1 MRIAT
6 GCIGHETNTF
16 SPVPTTIDSFSRM
29 VGDGIRKNFG
39 NTRTITGGI
48 IDAADE
54 LKIELVPLLWS
65 FATPSRKVEQDA
77 YDALKSEF
85 LNLLSGAG
93 EIDGVVLDLHG
104 AMVTEEIEDA
114 EADLISSV
122 REIVGSRP
130 IVVTFDLHANITPDS
145 VKYPDVIIGFD
156 TYPHVDTYERGVEAV
171 EVIYKTVRGEIKPTM
186 AYRQLP
192 LLTSPPAQC
201 TMRPP
206 ASDLVK
212 KLHQLESENGV
223 ITATLSMGFPFA
235 DIHDAG
241 VSVLV
246 TTDGNREFAEQKVDE
261 FSQHIWSIREDFR
274 TNLVSI
280 EEAIDHANQ
289 TEGKPIVLAEGADNP
304 GGGGPCDGTFIL
316 RAFVEADVQDA
327 VVAIIAD
334 PESVAQAI
342 EAGVG
347 NRVTLNVGGKTDD
360 MHGES
365 VTLDAYVKTISDG
378 VYVRKGPMA
387 RGATDRMGRT
397 AVIKTGGVEVI
408 LTEGRSQPLDAE
420 VLRSV
425 GIEPRDRKL
434 IALKSAVHFRA
445 DYTPIAHEI
454 VEVDT
459 PGVHSPNLTNFR
471 YENLR
476 RPIYPLDPT
485 TELVELRY
493 SNV

>member
-1 MRIAT
+1 
-6 GCIGHETNTF
+6 
-16 SPVPTTIDSFSRM
+16 M
-29 VGDGIRKNFG
+29 VGDDILKDFR

-48 IDAADE
+48 IDAAEE
-54 LKIELVPLLWS
+54 LKVDLVPLLWS
-65 FATPSRKVEQDA
+65 FATPSREVEQDA
-77 YDALKSEF
+77 YEALKSEF
-85 LNLLSGAG
+85 LNLLSEAG

-130 IVVTFDLHANITPDS
+130 IVVTFDLHANITPDT
-145 VKYPDVIIGFD
+145 VKHPDVIIGFD
-156 TYPHVDTYERGVEAV
+156 TYPHVDTHERGVEAV
-171 EVIYKTVRGEIKPTM
+171 EVIHKTVRGEIKPTM
-186 AYRQLP
+186 AYRQPP

-206 ASDLVK
+206 ASDLIK
-212 KLHQLESENGV
+212 KLHQLESEEGV

-246 TTDGNREFAEQKVDE
+246 TTDGNRELAEQRADE
-261 FSQHIWSIREDFR
+261 FARHIWSIRETFR

-280 EEAIDHANQ
+280 EEAIEYANQ
-289 TEGKPIVLAEGADNP
+289 STGRPIVLAEASDNP

-316 RAFVEADVQDA
+316 RAFVEADVRDA

-334 PESVAQAI
+334 PESVARAI

-360 MHGES
+360 MHGEP
-365 VTLDAYVKTISDG
+365 VRLEAYVKTISDG
-378 VYVRKGPMA
+378 VYLRKGPMA
-387 RGATDRMGRT
+387 RGAINRMGRT

-425 GIEPRDRKL
+425 GIEPGDRKL
-434 IALKSAVHFRA
+434 IALKSAVHYRA

-454 VEVDT
+454 LEVDT
-459 PGVHSPNLTNFR
+459 PGVHSPNLANFR

-476 RPIYPLDPT
+476 RPIYPLDQMA
-485 TELVELRY
+485 EWVGM
-493 SNV
+493 

>member
-16 SPVPTTIDSFSRM
+16 SPVPTTIHSFSRM
-29 VGDGIRKNFG
+29 IGNDILKNFG

-48 IDAADE
+48 IDAASE
-54 LKIELVPLLWS
+54 LKVDLVPLLWS
-65 FATPSRKVEQDA
+65 FATPSRKVEQGA
-77 YDALKSEF
+77 YEALKAEF
-85 LNLLSGAG
+85 LDLLSNAG

-122 REIVGSRP
+122 REVVGSLP
-130 IVVTFDLHANITPDS
+130 IVVTFDLHANITPET
-145 VKYPDVIIGFD
+145 VKHPDVIIGFD
-156 TYPHVDTYERGVEAV
+156 TYPHVDTYERGVEALKIMHKIGIGEV
-171 EVIYKTVRGEIKPTM
+171 EPTM

-212 KLHQLESENGV
+212 KLHQLESEDGV
-223 ITATLSMGFPFA
+223 VTATLSMGFPFA

-246 TTDGNREFAEQKVDE
+246 TTDGNRELAEQRVDA
-261 FSQHIWSIREDFR
+261 FARHIWSIRETFR
-274 TNLVSI
+274 MNLVSI
-280 EEAIDHANQ
+280 EEAIEHANQ
-289 TEGKPIVLAEGADNP
+289 SEGQPIVLAEGADNP
-304 GGGGPCDGTFIL
+304 GGGGPCDSTFIL
-316 RAFVEADVQDA
+316 RAFVEAEVRDA

-347 NRVTLNVGGKTDD
+347 NRVTLDVGGKTDD
-360 MHGES
+360 MHGEP
-365 VTLDAYVKTISDG
+365 VRLDAYVKTISDG
-378 VYVRKGPMA
+378 VYLRKGPMA

-397 AVIKTGGVEVI
+397 VVIKTGGIEVI

-425 GIEPRDRKL
+425 GIEPGDRKL
-434 IALKSAVHFRA
+434 IALKSAVHYRA

-454 VEVDT
+454 LEVDT
-459 PGVHSPNLTNFR
+459 PGVHSPNLANFR

-476 RPIYPLDPT
+476 RPIYPLDPMAKW
-485 TELVELRY
+485 VGM
-493 SNV
+493 

>member
-16 SPVPTTIDSFSRM
+16 SPVPTTIDSFSKM
-29 VGDGIRKNFG
+29 VGDDILKNFG

-54 LKIELVPLLWS
+54 LNIELVPLLWS
-65 FATPSRKVEQDA
+65 FATPSRKVEQGA
-77 YDALKSEF
+77 YEALKVEF
-85 LNLLSGAG
+85 LDLLSGAG

-122 REIVGSRP
+122 REVVGSLP
-130 IVVTFDLHANITPDS
+130 IVVTFDLHANITPDT
-145 VKYPDVIIGFD
+145 VKHPDVIIGFD
-156 TYPHVDTYERGVEAV
+156 TYPHVDTYERGVEALK
-171 EVIYKTVRGEIKPTM
+171 IMHKIGIGEIKPTM

-212 KLHQLESENGV
+212 KLHQLESEDGV
-223 ITATLSMGFPFA
+223 VTATLSMGFPFA
-235 DIHDAG
+235 DIRDAG

-246 TTDGNREFAEQKVDE
+246 TTNGNCELAEQRAEEFAR
-261 FSQHIWSIREDFR
+261 HIWSIRETFR
-274 TNLVSI
+274 MNLVSI
-280 EEAIDHANQ
+280 EEAIEHANQ
-289 TEGKPIVLAEGADNP
+289 SEGQPIVLAEGADNP

-316 RAFVEADVQDA
+316 RAFVEAEVRDA
-327 VVAIIAD
+327 VIAIIAD

-347 NRVTLNVGGKTDD
+347 NRVTLNVGGKTDN
-360 MHGES
+360 MHGEP
-365 VTLDAYVKTISDG
+365 VRLDGYVKTISDG

-434 IALKSAVHFRA
+434 IALKSAVHYRA
-445 DYTPIAHEI
+445 DYTPIAHEML
-454 VEVDT
+454 EVDT
-459 PGVHSPNLTNFR
+459 PGVHSPNLANFR

-476 RPIYPLDPT
+476 RPIYPLDPRA
-485 TELVELRY
+485 EFVEI
-493 SNV
+493 

>member
-16 SPVPTTIDSFSRM
+16 SPVPTTIDSFRKM
-29 VGDGIRKNFG
+29 VGDEILMNFG
-39 NTRTITGGI
+39 NTSTVTGGI
-48 IDAADE
+48 IDAAAD
-54 LKIELVPLLWS
+54 LKVELVPLLWS
-65 FATPSRKVEQDA
+65 FATPSRKVEQHA

-85 LNLLSGAG
+85 LDLLSGAG

-104 AMVTEEIEDA
+104 AMVTEDIEDA

-122 REIVGSRP
+122 REIVGFRP
-130 IVVTFDLHANITPDS
+130 VIVTFDLHANITPET

-156 TYPHVDTYERGVEAV
+156 TYPHVDTYERGGEAV
-171 EVIYKTVRGEIKPTM
+171 EVIYKTLRGEIEPTM
-186 AYRQLP
+186 TYRQLP

-201 TMRPP
+201 TLRPP

-212 KLHQLESENGV
+212 KLHQLESEDGV
-223 ITATLSMGFPFA
+223 VTATLSMGFPFA
-235 DIHDAG
+235 DIRDAG

-246 TTDGNREFAEQKVDE
+246 TTDGNRELAQKNVDE
-261 FSQHIWSIREDFR
+261 FAQHIWSIRENFR

-280 EEAIDHANQ
+280 EEAIEHANNSSGQ
-289 TEGKPIVLAEGADNP
+289 PIVLAEGADNP

-316 RAFVEADVQDA
+316 RAFVEADVRDA

-334 PESVAQAI
+334 SESVAQAI

-360 MHGES
+360 MHGDP
-365 VTLDAYVKTISDG
+365 VTLEAYVKTISDG
-378 VYVRKGPMA
+378 VYLRKGPMA

-434 IALKSAVHFRA
+434 IALKSAVHYRA

-454 VEVDT
+454 LEVDT
-459 PGVHSPNLTNFR
+459 PGVHSPNLSNFT

-476 RPIYPLDPT
+476 RPIYPLDPNA
-485 TELVELRY
+485 EL
-493 SNV
+493 

>member
-1 MRIAT
+1 M
-6 GCIGHETNTF
+6 
-16 SPVPTTIDSFSRM
+16 
-29 VGDGIRKNFG
+29 
-39 NTRTITGGI
+39 
-48 IDAADE
+48 
-54 LKIELVPLLWS
+54 ELVPLLWS

-77 YDALKSEF
+77 YEALKSEF
-85 LNLLSGAG
+85 LNLLSEAG

-114 EADLISSV
+114 EADLISGV
-122 REIVGSRP
+122 REMVGSRP
-130 IVVTFDLHANITPDS
+130 IVVTFDLHANITPHT
-145 VKYPDVIIGFD
+145 VKHPDVIIGFD
-156 TYPHVDTYERGVEAV
+156 TYPHVDTYERGVESA
-171 EVIYKTVRGEIKPTM
+171 EVIHKTVRGEIAPTM

-212 KLHQLESENGV
+212 KLHQLESEDGV

-246 TTDGNREFAEQKVDE
+246 TTDGNRELAENTVEEFAH
-261 FSQHIWSIREDFR
+261 HIWSIRETFR
-274 TNLVSI
+274 MNLVSI
-280 EEAIDHANQ
+280 EEAIEHANQ
-289 TEGKPIVLAEGADNP
+289 SEGQPIVLAEGADNP
-304 GGGGPCDGTFIL
+304 GGGGPCDSTFIL
-316 RAFVEADVQDA
+316 RAFVEAEVRDA

-347 NRVTLNVGGKTDD
+347 NRVTLDVGGKTDD
-360 MHGES
+360 MHGEP
-365 VTLDAYVKTISDG
+365 VRLEAYVKTISDG
-378 VYVRKGPMA
+378 VYLRKGPMA

-434 IALKSAVHFRA
+434 IALKSAVHYRA
-445 DYTPIAHEI
+445 DYTSIAHEI
-454 VEVDT
+454 LEVDT
-459 PGVHSPNLTNFR
+459 PGVHSPNLANFT

-476 RPIYPLDPT
+476 RPIYPLDQM
-485 TELVELRY
+485 TEMAGM
-493 SNV
+493 

>member
-16 SPVPTTIDSFSRM
+16 SPVPTTLDSFRRM
-29 VGDGIRKNFG
+29 VGDEILNNFG
-39 NTRTITGGI
+39 NTSTVTGGI
-48 IDAADE
+48 IEAAAE
-54 LKIELVPLLWS
+54 LKVELVPLLWS

-85 LNLLSGAG
+85 LHLLAGAG

-104 AMVTEEIEDA
+104 AMVTEDIEDA

-130 IVVTFDLHANITPDS
+130 VVVTFDLHANITPET
-145 VKYPDVIIGFD
+145 VKYPDTIIGFD
-156 TYPHVDTYERGVEAV
+156 TYPHVDTHERGIEAV
-171 EVIYKTVRGEIKPTM
+171 DVIYKTVRAEITPTM

-206 ASDLVK
+206 ANDLVK
-212 KLHQLESENGV
+212 KLHQLESEDGV
-223 ITATLSMGFPFA
+223 VTATLSMGFPFA
-235 DIHDAG
+235 DIHGAG

-246 TTDGNREFAEQKVDE
+246 TTDGNRELAEGKVDE
-261 FSQHIWSIREDFR
+261 FAAHLWSIREDFR

-280 EEAIDHANQ
+280 EEAIERANQ
-289 TEGKPIVLAEGADNP
+289 SDGQPVVLAEGADNP

-316 RAFVEADVQDA
+316 RAFVEADVRDA

-334 PESVAQAI
+334 PESVAEAI

-347 NRVTLNVGGKTDD
+347 NRLNLNVGGKTDD
-360 MHGES
+360 MHGEP

-378 VYVRKGPMA
+378 IYVRKGPMA
-387 RGATDRMGRT
+387 RGATDSMGRT

-408 LTEGRSQPLDAE
+408 LTEERSQPLDAE

-434 IALKSAVHFRA
+434 IALKSAVHYRA
-445 DYTPIAHEI
+445 DYTSIAHEI
-454 VEVDT
+454 LEVDT
-459 PGVHSPNLTNFR
+459 PGVHSPNLANFK

-476 RPIYPLDPT
+476 RPIYPLDEM
-485 TELVELRY
+485 TEMAGI
-493 SNV
+493 

>member
-54 LKIELVPLLWS
+54 LKIEVVPLLWS

-77 YDALKSEF
+77 YDTLKSEF
-85 LNLLSGAG
+85 LDLLSSAG

-156 TYPHVDTYERGVEAV
+156 TYPHIDTYERGVEAV

-246 TTDGNREFAEQKVDE
+246 TTDGNREFAEQKVGE
-261 FSQHIWSIREDFR
+261 FAQHIWSIREDFH

-280 EEAIDHANQ
+280 EEALEHANQ

-334 PESVAQAI
+334 SESVAQAI

-360 MHGES
+360 MHGEP

>member
-29 VGDGIRKNFG
+29 VGDEIPKNFG
-39 NTRTITGGI
+39 NTSTVTGGI

-54 LKIELVPLLWS
+54 LKVELVPLLWS

-104 AMVTEEIEDA
+104 AMVTEDIEDA
-114 EADLISSV
+114 EADLISGV

-130 IVVTFDLHANITPDS
+130 IVVTFDLHANITPET

-171 EVIYKTVRGEIKPTM
+171 EVIHKTVQGEIKPTM

-212 KLHQLESENGV
+212 RLHQLESEDGV
-223 ITATLSMGFPFA
+223 VTATLSLGFPFA
-235 DIHDAG
+235 DIHEAG

-246 TTDGNREFAEQKVDE
+246 TTDGNRELTRKKADE
-261 FSQHIWSIREDFR
+261 FAQHIWSIRENFR

-280 EEAIDHANQ
+280 EVAIEHANNSSGQ
-289 TEGKPIVLAEGADNP
+289 PIVLAEGADNP

-316 RAFVEADVQDA
+316 RAFVEADVRDA

-360 MHGES
+360 MHGDPA
-365 VTLDAYVKTISDG
+365 TLEAYVKTISDG
-378 VYVRKGPMA
+378 VYLRKGPMA
-387 RGATDRMGRT
+387 RRATDRMGRT
-397 AVIKTGGVEVI
+397 VVIKTGGVEVI
-408 LTEGRSQPLDAE
+408 LTEERSQPLDAE

-434 IALKSAVHFRA
+434 IALKSAVHYRA

-454 VEVDT
+454 LEVDT
-459 PGVHSPNLTNFR
+459 PGVHSPNLMNFR

-476 RPIYPLDPT
+476 RPIYPLDPNA
-485 TELVELRY
+485 EL
-493 SNV
+493 

>member
-16 SPVPTTIDSFSRM
+16 SPVPTTLDSFRRM
-29 VGDGIRKNFG
+29 VGDEILNNFG
-39 NTRTITGGI
+39 NTSTVTGGI
-48 IDAADE
+48 IEAAAE
-54 LKIELVPLLWS
+54 LKVELVPLLWS

-77 YDALKSEF
+77 YDTLKTEF
-85 LNLLSGAG
+85 LDQLSGAG

-104 AMVTEEIEDA
+104 AMVTEDIEDA

-122 REIVGSRP
+122 HEIVGSRP
-130 IVVTFDLHANITPDS
+130 VVVTFDLHANITPET
-145 VKYPDVIIGFD
+145 VKYSNAIIGFD
-156 TYPHVDTYERGVEAV
+156 TYPHVDTYERGIEAV
-171 EVIYKTVRGEIKPTM
+171 DVIYKTVRGEIAPTM

-212 KLHQLESENGV
+212 KLHQLESEDGV
-223 ITATLSMGFPFA
+223 VTATLSMGFPFA
-235 DIHDAG
+235 DIHGAG

-246 TTDGNREFAEQKVDE
+246 TTDGNRELAEQKVNE
-261 FSQHIWSIREDFR
+261 FAAHLWSIREDFR

-280 EEAIDHANQ
+280 EEAIEHADQ
-289 TEGKPIVLAEGADNP
+289 SSGQPIVLAEGADNP

-316 RAFVEADVQDA
+316 RAFVDANVRDA

-334 PESVAQAI
+334 PESVTEAI

-347 NRVTLNVGGKTDD
+347 NRLNLNVGGKTDD
-360 MHGES
+360 MHGEP
-365 VTLDAYVKTISDG
+365 VRLEAYVKTISDG
-378 VYVRKGPMA
+378 IYVRKGPMA
-387 RGATDRMGRT
+387 RGATDSMGRT

-408 LTEGRSQPLDAE
+408 LTEERSQPLDAE

-434 IALKSAVHFRA
+434 IALKSAVHYRA

-454 VEVDT
+454 LEVDT

-476 RPIYPLDPT
+476 RPIYPLDPGA
-485 TELVELRY
+485 EFVGI
-493 SNV
+493 

>member
-16 SPVPTTIDSFSRM
+16 SPVPTTLDSFRRM
-29 VGDGIRKNFG
+29 VGDEILRNFG
-39 NTRTITGGI
+39 NTSTVTGGI
-48 IDAADE
+48 IDAAAD
-54 LKIELVPLLWS
+54 LKVELVPLLWS

-104 AMVTEEIEDA
+104 AMVTEDIEDA

-122 REIVGSRP
+122 REIVSTRP
-130 IVVTFDLHANITPDS
+130 VVVTFDLHANITPET

-171 EVIYKTVRGEIKPTM
+171 EVIYKTLRGEIEPTM

-201 TMRPP
+201 TLRPP

-212 KLHQLESENGV
+212 RLHQLESEDGV
-223 ITATLSMGFPFA
+223 VTATLSMGFPFA

-241 VSVLV
+241 VSVLL
-246 TTDGNREFAEQKVDE
+246 TTDGNRELAEQKVDE
-261 FSQHIWSIREDFR
+261 FAAHLWSIREDFR

-280 EEAIDHANQ
+280 EEAIEHANQ
-289 TEGKPIVLAEGADNP
+289 SSGQPIVLAEGADNP

-316 RAFVEADVQDA
+316 RAFVEADVRDA

-334 PESVAQAI
+334 PESVAEAI

-347 NRVTLNVGGKTDD
+347 NRLNLNVGGKTDG
-360 MHGES
+360 MHGEP
-365 VTLDAYVKTISDG
+365 VRLDAYVKTISDG

-387 RGATDRMGRT
+387 RGATDSMGRT
-397 AVIKTGGVEVI
+397 TVIKTGGVEVI
-408 LTEGRSQPLDAE
+408 LTEERSQPLDAE

-434 IALKSAVHFRA
+434 IALKSAVHYRA
-445 DYTPIAHEI
+445 DYTSIAHEI
-454 VEVDT
+454 LEVDT
-459 PGVHSPNLTNFR
+459 PGVHSPNLANFT

-476 RPIYPLDPT
+476 RPIYPLDEM
-485 TELVELRY
+485 TEMVGM
-493 SNV
+493 

>member
-16 SPVPTTIDSFSRM
+16 SPVPTTLDSFRRM
-29 VGDGIRKNFG
+29 VGDEILNNFG
-39 NTRTITGGI
+39 NTSTVTGGI
-48 IDAADE
+48 IDAAE
-54 LKIELVPLLWS
+54 KLKVELVPLLWS

-85 LNLLSGAG
+85 LHLLAGAG

-104 AMVTEEIEDA
+104 AMVTEDIEDA

-130 IVVTFDLHANITPDS
+130 IVVTFDLHANITPET
-145 VKYPDVIIGFD
+145 VKYPDAIIGFD
-156 TYPHVDTYERGVEAV
+156 TYPHVDTHERGIEAV
-171 EVIYKTVRGEIKPTM
+171 DVIYKAVRGEITPTM

-212 KLHQLESENGV
+212 KLHQLESEDGV
-223 ITATLSMGFPFA
+223 VTATLSMGFPFA
-235 DIHDAG
+235 DIHGAG

-246 TTDGNREFAEQKVDE
+246 TTDGNRELAEQKVDE
-261 FSQHIWSIREDFR
+261 FAGHVWSIREDFR

-280 EEAIDHANQ
+280 EEAIEHADRSS
-289 TEGKPIVLAEGADNP
+289 GKPIVLAEGADNP

-316 RAFVEADVQDA
+316 RAFVEADVRDA

-334 PESVAQAI
+334 PESVAEAI

-347 NRVTLNVGGKTDD
+347 NRLNLNVGGKTDD
-360 MHGES
+360 MHGEP
-365 VTLDAYVKTISDG
+365 VTLEAYVKTISDG
-378 VYVRKGPMA
+378 VYLRKGPMA
-387 RGATDRMGRT
+387 QGATDSMGRT
-397 AVIKTGGVEVI
+397 VVIKTGGVEVI
-408 LTEGRSQPLDAE
+408 LTEERSQPLDAE

-434 IALKSAVHFRA
+434 IALKSAVHYRA
-445 DYTPIAHEI
+445 DYTSIAHEI
-454 VEVDT
+454 LEVDT
-459 PGVHSPNLTNFR
+459 PGVHSPNLANFT

-476 RPIYPLDPT
+476 RPIYPLDLL
-485 TELVELRY
+485 TEFVGM
-493 SNV
+493 

>member
-16 SPVPTTIDSFSRM
+16 SPVPTTLDSFRRM
-29 VGDGIRKNFG
+29 VGDEILENFG
-39 NTRTITGGI
+39 NTSTVTGGI
-48 IDAADE
+48 IEAAAE
-54 LKIELVPLLWS
+54 LKVELVPLLWS

-85 LNLLSGAG
+85 LHLLAGAG

-104 AMVTEEIEDA
+104 AMVTEDIEDA

-130 IVVTFDLHANITPDS
+130 VVVTFDLHANITPET
-145 VKYPDVIIGFD
+145 VKYPDAIIGFD

-171 EVIYKTVRGEIKPTM
+171 DVIYKTVQGEIAPTM

-201 TMRPP
+201 TMRRP

-212 KLHQLESENGV
+212 KLHQLESEDGV
-223 ITATLSMGFPFA
+223 VTATLSMGFPFA
-235 DIHDAG
+235 DIRGAG

-246 TTDGNREFAEQKVDE
+246 TTDGNRELAEQKADE
-261 FSQHIWSIREDFR
+261 FAAHLWSIREDFR

-280 EEAIDHANQ
+280 EEAIEHADQ
-289 TEGKPIVLAEGADNP
+289 SSGQPIVLAEGADNP

-316 RAFVEADVQDA
+316 RAFVDADVRDA

-334 PESVAQAI
+334 PESVAEAI

-347 NRVTLNVGGKTDD
+347 NRLNLNVGGKTDD
-360 MHGES
+360 MHGEP
-365 VTLDAYVKTISDG
+365 VRLEAYVKTISDG
-378 VYVRKGPMA
+378 IYVRKGPMA
-387 RGATDRMGRT
+387 RGATDSMGRT

-408 LTEGRSQPLDAE
+408 LTEERSQPLDAE

-434 IALKSAVHFRA
+434 IALKSAVHYRA
-445 DYTPIAHEI
+445 DYTSIAHEI
-454 VEVDT
+454 LEVDT
-459 PGVHSPNLTNFR
+459 PGVHSPNLANFT

-476 RPIYPLDPT
+476 RPIYPLDPRA
-485 TELVELRY
+485 EFVEI
-493 SNV
+493 

>member
-16 SPVPTTIDSFSRM
+16 SPVPTTLDSFRRM
-29 VGDGIRKNFG
+29 VGDEILKNFG
-39 NTRTITGGI
+39 NTSTVTGGI
-48 IDAADE
+48 IDAAAD
-54 LKIELVPLLWS
+54 LKVELVPLLWS
-65 FATPSRKVEQDA
+65 FATPSRKVEQHA

-85 LNLLSGAG
+85 LDLLSSAG

-130 IVVTFDLHANITPDS
+130 VVVTFDLHANITPET

-156 TYPHVDTYERGVEAV
+156 TYPHVDTYERGIEAV
-171 EVIYKTVRGEIKPTM
+171 EVIYKTLRGEIKPTM

-201 TMRPP
+201 TLRPP

-212 KLHQLESENGV
+212 RLHQLESEDGV
-223 ITATLSMGFPFA
+223 VTATLSMGFPFA

-246 TTDGNREFAEQKVDE
+246 TTDGNRELAEQTVED
-261 FSQHIWSIREDFR
+261 FAQHIWSIRENFR

-280 EEAIDHANQ
+280 EEAIEHANDSSGQ
-289 TEGKPIVLAEGADNP
+289 PIVLAEGADNP

-316 RAFVEADVQDA
+316 RAFVEADVRDA
-327 VVAIIAD
+327 VVAIISD

-360 MHGES
+360 MHGDP
-365 VTLDAYVKTISDG
+365 VTLEAYVKTISDG
-378 VYVRKGPMA
+378 VYLRKGPMA

-408 LTEGRSQPLDAE
+408 LTEERSQPLDAE

-434 IALKSAVHFRA
+434 IALKSAVHYRA

-454 VEVDT
+454 LEVDT
-459 PGVHSPNLTNFR
+459 PGVHSPNLIEFQ
-471 YENLR
+471 
-476 RPIYPLDPT
+476 
-485 TELVELRY
+485 V
-493 SNV
+493 

>member
-16 SPVPTTIDSFSRM
+16 SPVPTTIDSFRRM
-29 VGDGIRKNFG
+29 VGDEILKNFG
-39 NTRTITGGI
+39 NTSTVTGGI
-48 IDAADE
+48 TEAAAE
-54 LKIELVPLLWS
+54 LKVELVPLLWS

-77 YDALKSEF
+77 YDSLKSEF
-85 LNLLSGAG
+85 LDLLSGAG

-104 AMVTEEIEDA
+104 AMVTEDIEDA

-130 IVVTFDLHANITPDS
+130 VVVTFDLHANITPET

-156 TYPHVDTYERGVEAV
+156 TYPHIDTYERGIEAV

-212 KLHQLESENGV
+212 RLHQLESEDGV
-223 ITATLSMGFPFA
+223 VTATLSMGFPFA

-246 TTDGNREFAEQKVDE
+246 TTDGNRELAEQKADE
-261 FSQHIWSIREDFR
+261 FASHLWSIRENFR

-280 EEAIDHANQ
+280 EEAIEHADQ
-289 TEGKPIVLAEGADNP
+289 SSGQPTVLAEGADNP

-316 RAFVEADVQDA
+316 RAFVEADVRDA
-327 VVAIIAD
+327 VVAIISD

-360 MHGES
+360 MHGEP
-365 VTLDAYVKTISDG
+365 VALEAYVKTISDG
-378 VYVRKGPMA
+378 VYLRKGPMA
-387 RGATDRMGRT
+387 RGAIDRMGRT

-408 LTEGRSQPLDAE
+408 LTEERSQPLDAE

-434 IALKSAVHFRA
+434 IALKSAVHYRA

-454 VEVDT
+454 LEVDT
-459 PGVHSPNLTNFR
+459 PGVHSANLTNFR

-476 RPIYPLDPT
+476 RPIHPLDSNA
-485 TELVELRY
+485 EL
-493 SNV
+493 

>member
-16 SPVPTTIDSFSRM
+16 SPVPTTLDSFRRM
-29 VGDGIRKNFG
+29 VGDEILKNFR
-39 NTRTITGGI
+39 NTSTVTGGI
-48 IDAADE
+48 IEAAAE
-54 LKIELVPLLWS
+54 LKVELAPLLWS
-65 FATPSRKVEQDA
+65 FATPSRKVEQNA
-77 YDALKSEF
+77 YDTLKSEF
-85 LNLLSGAG
+85 LDLLSGVG

-104 AMVTEEIEDA
+104 AMVTEDIEDA

-130 IVVTFDLHANITPDS
+130 VVVTFDLHANITPET
-145 VKYPDVIIGFD
+145 VKYPDAIIGFD

-171 EVIYKTVRGEIKPTM
+171 DVIYKTVRGEIAPAM

-212 KLHQLESENGV
+212 KLHQLESEDGV
-223 ITATLSMGFPFA
+223 VTATLSMGFPFA
-235 DIHDAG
+235 DIHGAG

-246 TTDGNREFAEQKVDE
+246 TTDGNRELAEQKADE
-261 FSQHIWSIREDFR
+261 FAAHLWSIREDFR

-280 EEAIDHANQ
+280 EEAIEHANQ
-289 TEGKPIVLAEGADNP
+289 SSGRPIVLAEGADNP

-316 RAFVEADVQDA
+316 RAFVDADVRDA

-334 PESVAQAI
+334 PESVAEAI

-347 NRVTLNVGGKTDD
+347 NRLNLSVGGKTDD
-360 MHGES
+360 MHGEP
-365 VTLDAYVKTISDG
+365 VRLEAYVKTISDG
-378 VYVRKGPMA
+378 IYVRKGPMA
-387 RGATDRMGRT
+387 RGATDSMGRT
-397 AVIKTGGVEVI
+397 AVIKTGGIEVI

-434 IALKSAVHFRA
+434 IALKSAVHYRA
-445 DYTPIAHEI
+445 DYTSIAHEI
-454 VEVDT
+454 LEVDT
-459 PGVHSPNLTNFR
+459 PGVHSPNLRNFR

-476 RPIYPLDPT
+476 RPIYPLDPRA
-485 TELVELRY
+485 EFVGM
-493 SNV
+493 

>member
-16 SPVPTTIDSFSRM
+16 SPVPTTLDSFRRM
-29 VGDGIRKNFG
+29 VGDEILKNFG
-39 NTRTITGGI
+39 NTSTVTGGI
-48 IDAADE
+48 IEAADK
-54 LKIELVPLLWS
+54 LKMELVPLLWS

-77 YDALKSEF
+77 YDMLKSEF
-85 LNLLSGAG
+85 LDLLSGAG

-104 AMVTEEIEDA
+104 AMVTEDIEDA

-130 IVVTFDLHANITPDS
+130 VVVTFDLHANITPVT
-145 VKYPDVIIGFD
+145 VKYPDAIIGFD

-206 ASDLVK
+206 ASELVK
-212 KLHQLESENGV
+212 KLHELESEDGV

-235 DIHDAG
+235 DIRNAG

-246 TTDGNREFAEQKVDE
+246 TTDANRKLAEQKAGD
-261 FSQHIWSIREDFR
+261 FARHIWSIRETFR
-274 TNLVSI
+274 MNLVSI
-280 EEAIDHANQ
+280 EEAIKHANQ
-289 TEGKPIVLAEGADNP
+289 SEGQPIVLAEGSDNP
-304 GGGGPCDGTFIL
+304 GGGGPCDSTFIL
-316 RAFVEADVQDA
+316 RAFVEADVRDA

-334 PESVAQAI
+334 PASVAQAVD
-342 EAGVG
+342 AGVG

-360 MHGES
+360 MHGDP

-378 VYVRKGPMA
+378 VYLRKGPMA

-397 AVIKTGGVEVI
+397 AVITKGGIEVI
-408 LTEGRSQPLDAE
+408 LTEERSQPLDAE

-434 IALKSAVHFRA
+434 IALKSAVHYRA

-454 VEVDT
+454 LEVDT
-459 PGVHSPNLTNFR
+459 PGVHSANLTNFK

-476 RPIYPLDPT
+476 RPVYPLDSNA
-485 TELVELRY
+485 EL
-493 SNV
+493 

>member
-16 SPVPTTIDSFSRM
+16 SPVPTTIDSFRRM
-29 VGDGIRKNFG
+29 VGDEILKNFG
-39 NTRTITGGI
+39 NTSTVTGGI
-48 IDAADE
+48 IEAAAE
-54 LKIELVPLLWS
+54 LKVELVPLLWS

-77 YDALKSEF
+77 YDSLKSEF
-85 LNLLSGAG
+85 LDLLSGAG

-104 AMVTEEIEDA
+104 AMVTEDIEDA

-130 IVVTFDLHANITPDS
+130 VVVTFDLHANITPET

-156 TYPHVDTYERGVEAV
+156 TYPHIDTYERGIEAV
-171 EVIYKTVRGEIKPTM
+171 EVIYKTVQGEIKPTM

-192 LLTSPPAQC
+192 LLTSPPSQC

-212 KLHQLESENGV
+212 RLHQLESEDRV
-223 ITATLSMGFPFA
+223 VTATLSMGFPFA

-246 TTDGNREFAEQKVDE
+246 TTDGNRELAEQKVNE
-261 FSQHIWSIREDFR
+261 FAAHIWSIREDFR

-280 EEAIDHANQ
+280 EEAIEHADQ
-289 TEGKPIVLAEGADNP
+289 SSGQPTVLAEGADNP

-316 RAFVEADVQDA
+316 RAFVEADVRDA
-327 VVAIIAD
+327 VVAIISD

-360 MHGES
+360 MHGEP
-365 VTLDAYVKTISDG
+365 VALEAYVKTISDG
-378 VYVRKGPMA
+378 VYLRKGPMA
-387 RGATDRMGRT
+387 RGAIDRMGRT

-408 LTEGRSQPLDAE
+408 LTEERSQPLDAE

-434 IALKSAVHFRA
+434 IALKSAVHYRA

-454 VEVDT
+454 LEVDT
-459 PGVHSPNLTNFR
+459 PGVHSANLTNFR

-476 RPIYPLDPT
+476 RPIHPLD
-485 TELVELRY
+485 
-493 SNV
+493 SNAEF

>member
-6 GCIGHETNTF
+6 GCVGHETNTF
-16 SPVPTTIDSFSRM
+16 SPVPTTIDSFSKM
-29 VGDGIRKNFG
+29 VGDGILTNFR

-48 IDAADE
+48 IDAANE
-54 LKIELVPLLWS
+54 LKVELVPLLWS

-77 YDALKSEF
+77 YEVLKSEF
-85 LNLLSGAG
+85 LDLLSGAG

-114 EADLISSV
+114 EADLICSV

-130 IVVTFDLHANITPDS
+130 IVVTLDLHANITPDT
-145 VKYPDVIIGFD
+145 VKFPDVIIGFD
-156 TYPHVDTYERGVEAV
+156 TYPHIDTYDRGVEAV
-171 EVIYKTVRGEIKPTM
+171 EIIYKTVRGEVQPTM

-201 TMRPP
+201 TMRQPM
-206 ASDLVK
+206 SDLVE
-212 KLHQLESENGV
+212 KLHQLESEDGV
-223 ITATLSMGFPFA
+223 VTATLSMGFPFA
-235 DIHDAG
+235 DIYNAG

-246 TTDGNREFAEQKVDE
+246 TTDGNRALAEQKVEE
-261 FSQHIWSIREDFR
+261 FAQHIWSIRETFR
-274 TNLVSI
+274 MNLVSI
-280 EEAIDHANQ
+280 EEAIEHTNQ
-289 TEGKPIVLAEGADNP
+289 SEGQPIILAETSDNP

-316 RAFVEADVQDA
+316 RAFVEADIQDA

-347 NRVTLNVGGKTDD
+347 NRVNLNVGGKTDD
-360 MHGES
+360 MHGEP
-365 VTLDAYVKTISDG
+365 VTLEAYVKTISDG

-387 RGATDRMGRT
+387 KGAVDRMGRT
-397 AVIKTGGVEVI
+397 AVVKTGGIEVI
-408 LTEGRSQPLDAE
+408 LTEGRSQPFDAE
-420 VLRSV
+420 VLRCV
-425 GIEPRDRKL
+425 GIEPRDRKI
-434 IALKSAVHFRA
+434 IALKSAIHYRA

-459 PGVHSPNLTNFR
+459 PGVHSPNLANFR

-485 TELVELRY
+485 TELVGM
-493 SNV
+493 

>member
-29 VGDGIRKNFG
+29 VRDGIRKNFG

-54 LKIELVPLLWS
+54 LKIEVVPLLWS

-77 YDALKSEF
+77 YDTLKSEF
-85 LNLLSGAG
+85 LDLLSSAG

-130 IVVTFDLHANITPDS
+130 IVVTFDLHANITPDT
-145 VKYPDVIIGFD
+145 VRHPDVIIGFD
-156 TYPHVDTYERGVEAV
+156 TYPHIDTYERGVEAV

-212 KLHQLESENGV
+212 KLHQLESEDGV

-261 FSQHIWSIREDFR
+261 FAQHIWSIREDFH

-280 EEAIDHANQ
+280 EEALEHANQ

-316 RAFVEADVQDA
+316 RAFVKADVQDA

-342 EAGVG
+342 GAGVG

-360 MHGES
+360 MHGEP

-408 LTEGRSQPLDAE
+408 LAEGRSQPLDAE

>member
-16 SPVPTTIDSFSRM
+16 SPVPTTLDSFRRM
-29 VGDGIRKNFG
+29 VGDEILNNFG
-39 NTRTITGGI
+39 NTSTVTGGI
-48 IDAADE
+48 IEAAAE
-54 LKIELVPLLWS
+54 LKVELVPLLWS

-85 LNLLSGAG
+85 LHLLAGAG

-104 AMVTEEIEDA
+104 AMVTEDIEDA

-130 IVVTFDLHANITPDS
+130 VIVTFDLHANITPET
-145 VKYPDVIIGFD
+145 VKYPDAIIGFD
-156 TYPHVDTYERGVEAV
+156 TYPHVDTHERGIEAV
-171 EVIYKTVRGEIKPTM
+171 DVIYKAVRGEITPTM

-206 ASDLVK
+206 ANDLVK
-212 KLHQLESENGV
+212 KLHQLESEDGV
-223 ITATLSMGFPFA
+223 VTATLSMGFPFA
-235 DIHDAG
+235 DIHGAG

-246 TTDGNREFAEQKVDE
+246 TTDGNRELAEQKVDE
-261 FSQHIWSIREDFR
+261 FAGHVWSIREDFR

-280 EEAIDHANQ
+280 EEAIEHADRSS
-289 TEGKPIVLAEGADNP
+289 GKPIVLAEGADNP

-316 RAFVEADVQDA
+316 RAFVEADVRDA

-334 PESVAQAI
+334 PESVAEAI

-347 NRVTLNVGGKTDD
+347 NRLNLNVGGKTDD
-360 MHGES
+360 MHGEP
-365 VTLDAYVKTISDG
+365 VTLEAYVKTISDG
-378 VYVRKGPMA
+378 VYLRKGPMA
-387 RGATDRMGRT
+387 QGATDSMGRT
-397 AVIKTGGVEVI
+397 VVIKTGGVEVI
-408 LTEGRSQPLDAE
+408 LTEERSQPLDAE

-434 IALKSAVHFRA
+434 IALKSAVHYRA
-445 DYTPIAHEI
+445 DYTSIAHEI
-454 VEVDT
+454 LEVDT
-459 PGVHSPNLTNFR
+459 PGVHSPNLANFR

-476 RPIYPLDPT
+476 RPIYPLDLL
-485 TELVELRY
+485 TEFVGM
-493 SNV
+493 

>member
-6 GCIGHETNTF
+6 GCIGHETNSF
-16 SPVPTTIDSFSRM
+16 SSVPTTIDSFSKM
-29 VGDGIRKNFG
+29 VGDDIFKYFG
-39 NTRTITGGI
+39 NTGTITGGF

-54 LKIELVPLLWS
+54 LNVELVPLLWS
-65 FATPSRKVEQDA
+65 FATPSRRVEQDA
-77 YDALKSEF
+77 YETLKSEF
-85 LNLLSGAG
+85 LDRLAGTG
-93 EIDGVVLDLHG
+93 EIDGVALDLHG

-122 REIVGSRP
+122 RQIVGSRP
-130 IVVTFDLHANITPDS
+130 IVVTFDLHANITPDT

-156 TYPHVDTYERGVEAV
+156 TYPHIDTYERGVEAV
-171 EVIYKTVRGEIKPTM
+171 EVMHKIVRGELQPTM

-212 KLHQLESENGV
+212 KLHQLESEDGV
-223 ITATLSMGFPFA
+223 VTATLSMGFPFA
-235 DIHDAG
+235 DIYNTG

-246 TTDGNREFAEQKVDE
+246 TTNGNQALADQKAEEFAR
-261 FSQHIWSIREDFR
+261 HIWSIRESFR

-280 EEAIDHANQ
+280 EDAIRYANRS
-289 TEGKPIVLAEGADNP
+289 EGQPIVLAEGADNP
-304 GGGGPCDGTFIL
+304 GGGGPCDSTFIL
-316 RAFVEADVQDA
+316 RAFVEADAQDA

-347 NRVTLNVGGKTDD
+347 NRVNLNVGGKTDD
-360 MHGES
+360 MHGEPVS
-365 VTLDAYVKTISDG
+365 LESYVKTISDG
-378 VYVRKGPMA
+378 VYVRKGPMS
-387 RGATDRMGRT
+387 RGAVDRLGRT
-397 AVIKTGGVEVI
+397 AVIRAGGVEVI
-408 LTEGRSQPLDAE
+408 LTEERSQPLDAE
-420 VLRSV
+420 VLRCV

-434 IALKSAVHFRA
+434 IALKSSVHYRA

-454 VEVDT
+454 MEVDT
-459 PGVHSPNLTNFR
+459 PGVHSPNLNNFR
-471 YENLR
+471 FENLR

-485 TELVELRY
+485 AQFDGE
-493 SNV
+493 

>member
-29 VGDGIRKNFG
+29 VGDDILKNFG
-39 NTRTITGGI
+39 NTHTITGGI
-48 IDAADE
+48 IDATDQ
-54 LKIELVPLLWS
+54 LNIELVPLLWS
-65 FATPSRKVEQDA
+65 FATPSRKVEQEA
-77 YDALKSEF
+77 YDTLKAEF
-85 LNLLSGAG
+85 LDLLSNAG

-130 IVVTFDLHANITPDS
+130 IVVTLDLHANITPDT

-171 EVIYKTVRGEIKPTM
+171 EVIYNTVRGEIKPTM

-201 TMRPP
+201 TMRLP

-212 KLHQLESENGV
+212 KLHELESEDGV
-223 ITATLSMGFPFA
+223 VTATLSMGFPFA
-235 DIHDAG
+235 DIYNAG

-246 TTDGNREFAEQKVDE
+246 TADGNRALAERKVEDFAR
-261 FSQHIWSIREDFR
+261 HIWSIREDFR
-274 TNLVSI
+274 TNLLSI
-280 EEAIDHANQ
+280 EEAIEHANQ

-304 GGGGPCDGTFIL
+304 GGGGPCDSTFIL
-316 RAFVEADVQDA
+316 RAFVEADVRDA
-327 VVAIIAD
+327 VIAIIAD
-334 PESVAQAI
+334 PESVSQAI

-347 NRVTLNVGGKTDD
+347 NHITLNVGGKTDD
-360 MHGES
+360 MHGEP

-378 VYVRKGPMA
+378 IYVRKGPMA

-397 AVIKTGGVEVI
+397 AVVKTGGVEVI

-434 IALKSAVHFRA
+434 IALKSAVHYRA

-454 VEVDT
+454 LEVDT
-459 PGVHSPNLTNFR
+459 PGVHSANLTNFR
-471 YENLR
+471 YESLR
-476 RPIYPLDPT
+476 RPIYPLDPMAK
-485 TELVELRY
+485 LGM
-493 SNV
+493 

>member
-16 SPVPTTIDSFSRM
+16 SPVPTTLDSFRRM
-29 VGDGIRKNFG
+29 VGGEILNNFG
-39 NTRTITGGI
+39 NTSTVTGGI
-48 IDAADE
+48 IEAAAE
-54 LKIELVPLLWS
+54 LKVELVPLLWS

-77 YDALKSEF
+77 YDTLKSEF
-85 LNLLSGAG
+85 LDLLSGAG

-104 AMVTEEIEDA
+104 AMVTEDIEDA

-122 REIVGSRP
+122 CEIVGSRP
-130 IVVTFDLHANITPDS
+130 VVVTFDLHANITPET
-145 VKYPDVIIGFD
+145 VKYPDAIIGFD

-171 EVIYKTVRGEIKPTM
+171 DVIYKTVRGEIAPTM

-212 KLHQLESENGV
+212 KLHQLESEDGV
-223 ITATLSMGFPFA
+223 VTATLSMGFPFA
-235 DIHDAG
+235 DIHGAG

-246 TTDGNREFAEQKVDE
+246 TTDGNRELAEQKADE
-261 FSQHIWSIREDFR
+261 FAAHLWSIREDFGI
-274 TNLVSI
+274 NLVSI
-280 EEAIDHANQ
+280 QEAIEHADQ
-289 TEGKPIVLAEGADNP
+289 STGRPMVLAEGADNP

-316 RAFVEADVQDA
+316 RAFVDADVRDA

-334 PESVAQAI
+334 PESVAEAI

-347 NRVTLNVGGKTDD
+347 NRLNLSVGGKTDD
-360 MHGES
+360 MHGEP
-365 VTLDAYVKTISDG
+365 VRLEAYVKTISDG
-378 VYVRKGPMA
+378 VYLRKGPMA

-408 LTEGRSQPLDAE
+408 LTEERSQPLDAE

-434 IALKSAVHFRA
+434 IALKSAVHYRA
-445 DYTPIAHEI
+445 DYTSIAHEI
-454 VEVDT
+454 LEVDT
-459 PGVHSPNLTNFR
+459 PGVHSPNLANFT

-476 RPIYPLDPT
+476 RPIYPLDPM
-485 TELVELRY
+485 TEMVGM
-493 SNV
+493 

>member
-1 MRIAT
+1 
-6 GCIGHETNTF
+6 
-16 SPVPTTIDSFSRM
+16 M

-54 LKIELVPLLWS
+54 LKIEVVPLLWS

-77 YDALKSEF
+77 YDTLKSEF
-85 LNLLSGAG
+85 LDLLSSAG

-130 IVVTFDLHANITPDS
+130 IVVTFDLHANITPDT
-145 VKYPDVIIGFD
+145 VRHPDVIIGFD
-156 TYPHVDTYERGVEAV
+156 TYPHIDTYERGVEAV
-171 EVIYKTVRGEIKPTM
+171 EVIYKTVRGKIKPTM

-201 TMRPP
+201 TMRLP

-212 KLHQLESENGV
+212 KLHQLESEDGV

-261 FSQHIWSIREDFR
+261 FAQHIWSIREDFR

-280 EEAIDHANQ
+280 EEAIEHANQ

-334 PESVAQAI
+334 LESVAQAI

-360 MHGES
+360 MHGEP

-408 LTEGRSQPLDAE
+408 LAEGRSQPLDAE

-476 RPIYPLDPT
+476 RPIYPLDST
-485 TELVELRY
+485 TELVEM
-493 SNV
+493 